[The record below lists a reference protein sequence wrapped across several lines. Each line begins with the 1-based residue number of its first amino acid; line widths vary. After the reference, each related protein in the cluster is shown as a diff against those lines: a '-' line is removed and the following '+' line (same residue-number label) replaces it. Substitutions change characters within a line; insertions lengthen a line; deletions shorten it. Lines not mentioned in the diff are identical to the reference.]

1 MSFLFEEVL
10 ETEGEHQ
17 KSKTVL
23 LTFSETAS
31 LRVFR
36 FVISKHDFSVFN
48 IYVLIR
54 FPPNSLLGSNP
65 NTLGIFL
72 SEAGSLISSPLTDA
86 VNTFMVILES
96 SFLFSFDLPINV
108 CTLQRTF
115 SAVLNSE
122 CFTNFFLHEVIA
134 GDDSM

>member
-1 MSFLFEEVL
+1 MLQFVFSLKIVSNETNMFLVKSSFSWCLLFEEVL

-54 FPPNSLLGSNP
+54 FPPNSLLGFNP
-65 NTLGIFL
+65 NTLAIFL

-96 SFLFSFDLPINV
+96 SFLIQFWLTD
-108 CTLQRTF
+108 
-115 SAVLNSE
+115 NS
-122 CFTNFFLHEVIA
+122 L
-134 GDDSM
+134 